1 MTEGSAGLEEENQE
15 VFRARVRIDMGAH
28 RQLWAGEDGKKVSV
42 VGPRALVFSCFLCLL
57 QPPPHLIYFYYPKIF

>member
-15 VFRARVRIDMGAH
+15 VFWAQVRIDMGAH

-42 VGPRALVFSCFLCLL
+42 VGPRALVFSCFLCSSHPLTS
-57 QPPPHLIYFYYPKIF
+57 FIFIIQRFF